1 MSETKKDNT
10 RRLAKN
16 TMFLY
21 FRSIFC
27 LIVSLYSS
35 RLFLAALGVDDY
47 GINNAVGGF
56 AGMFALVTGSLSSAI
71 SRFITRASSAP
82 RACPTA

>member
-35 RLFLAALGVDDY
+35 RLFLAALGAETVRKEDGD
-47 GINNAVGGF
+47 G
-56 AGMFALVTGSLSSAI
+56 
-71 SRFITRASSAP
+71 
-82 RACPTA
+82 